1 VVRVKLT
8 ARVIEHE
15 LARPAVKCYSIASIK
30 DSAMK
35 TIDKPTFTFCLFF
48 CLVPLVSFSQ
58 IQTIEVN
65 RGFVTIIEIM
75 ERSCLM
81 CHEWAAS
88 HEGLTDPV
96 RYTPNKPEQS
106 PLYTRVAD
114 GSMPPMEPKLTAAEE
129 ELLYLWVLAGAPIS
143 DTPLSR
149 STPAIEPAPEEPT
162 AVEKK
167 PSTFLGFSSKV
178 RFHQVA
184 GFTSGSL
191 LLAAGV
197 VGTVQWATFISEG
210 HDYRDQYGIEED
222 EIGSECANKISE
234 MWGSPLHQ
242 SLRWTH
248 IGLLATGE
256 LLYLAN
262 AATGIGMLSK
272 DQPGLTPQDLH
283 RYAFFTHATLM
294 VAEIVMGFLT
304 TEVLKNGS
312 HEMIQVF
319 GIAHS
324 AIGLTIPIVIIS
336 SGIAVN
342 RGFPRQSSRARQG
355 SP

>member
-1 VVRVKLT
+1 MFSKENST
-8 ARVIEHE
+8 
-15 LARPAVKCYSIASIK
+15 
-30 DSAMK
+30 MK
-35 TIDKPTFTFCLFF
+35 TIVERILIVCLFC
-48 CLVPLVSFSQ
+48 CLSPLVSFSQ
-58 IQTIEVN
+58 IQTLEVN
-65 RGFVTIIEIM
+65 RGFVTIVEIT

-106 PLYTRVAD
+106 PLYTTVAD

-149 STPAIEPAPEEPT
+149 VAPPSEPAPQESTAEET
-162 AVEKK
+162 K
-167 PSTFLGFSSKV
+167 PGTYLGFSSKV

-210 HDYRDQYGIEED
+210 HDYRDANDIEED
-222 EIGSECANKISE
+222 EIGSLCADKISD
-234 MWGSPLHQ
+234 MWSSPLHQ

-248 IGLLATGE
+248 VGLLATGE

-272 DQPGLTPQDLH
+272 DRPGLTPQDLH
-283 RYAFFTHATLM
+283 RYAFFTHGALM
-294 VAEIVMGFLT
+294 LVEIVMGFLT
-304 TEVLKNGS
+304 TEMLKDGS
-312 HEMIQVF
+312 HEMIQAF

-342 RGFPRQSSRARQG
+342 RGFPRPSSQPRQG